1 MSAGRSETD
10 IENVSQG
17 TAAKALGMTPRWF
30 RQFSDAPRNSD
41 KSYSIPVVVAWWL
54 AKKIAELERDS
65 IGDADPDSELAQAK
79 LKQIYVNTQ
88 IRELELAERKSE
100 LLPALDV
107 RAEAARVAGVV
118 KQRLLSMPALLA
130 ARVQGLPVDQCAHAM
145 ELEIRDVLD
154 ELEQALR
161 VEVVD
166 EEREAV

>member
-1 MSAGRSETD
+1 MGKSIEIRRATQEASAL
-10 IENVSQG
+10 V
-17 TAAKALGMTPRWF
+17 LGVAQSTLRTWK
-30 RQFSDAPRNSD
+30 DAPRNQD
-41 KSYSIPVVVAWWL
+41 GTYDLPVLNAWHIARKL
-54 AKKIAELERDS
+54 AE
-65 IGDADPDSELAQAK
+65 GDPDGGGSGEKSEALEEFRRWKAKQAK
-79 LKQIYVNTQ
+79 LDYEKATG
-88 IRELELAERKSE
+88 E